1 MTNIPIGQ
9 KEMEQAVEEAM
20 VEKAIAQGKFEI
32 AVDVLHDIGNA
43 VVGIGSYLTRI
54 RRSMEQTCTEN
65 LVNLADFFADRLA
78 PMGNAIGEAKAGAVV
93 SMLRS
98 MAESQ
103 RVNAEEIQ
111 KSITEQLNII
121 THIQDIL
128 NIQRQYV
135 TGHES
140 NMKHAV
146 NLRSIINDCLSML
159 FASIDKRGIV
169 VRTDIIN
176 KSAIVQGDRTK
187 LMQVIMN
194 ILKNSIEAIEVNG
207 VDKDIS
213 IRLYMED
220 EFLILE
226 IMDSGNGFD
235 EATGGLI
242 FTKGFTTKPL
252 GSGLGMNNCRTIVES
267 HAGTIS
273 ITSTGPGKGALTI
286 IKFLI

>member
-176 KSAIVQGDRTK
+176 KSAMVQGDRTK

-194 ILKNSIEAIEVNG
+194 ILKNSIEAIDKNG
-207 VDKDIS
+207 AEKTIS
-213 IRLYMED
+213 IRLYSEGD
-220 EFLILE
+220 HLILE
-226 IMDSGNGFD
+226 VEDSGGGFD
-235 EATGGLI
+235 AETAERI
-242 FTKGFTTKPL
+242 FTRGFTTKAT
-252 GSGLGMNNCRTIVES
+252 GTGLGLQHCRGIIES
-267 HAGTIS
+267 HAGTITLS
-273 ITSTGPGKGALTI
+273 SKGVGMGAFTQ
-286 IKFLI
+286 IKFKI